1 MLLAAVHL
9 IHRPKI
15 ELIDHVADDI
25 RQMILRQPLP
35 AGSAAAANQHE
46 RIVGIPPT
54 EVVNVLNTVP
64 QESNGPLYV
73 KGVRSIDA
81 IANTQPSHAVLVVP
95 RPVGDCEWVPL
106 RRNPGRMNATIK
118 LMAVQVN
125 NDDLPDHP
133 DKIRV
138 PDVAEN
144 VRLELI
150 ELAISWTLF
159 GPYAP
164 DRRRPRGNGPA
175 RQFNDLGRW
184 KPRQD
189 RMEIA

>member
-1 MLLAAVHL
+1 MGGPPQLFLSQHHRNCGCPIHDAASSRHGWDCTTA
-9 IHRPKI
+9 HTT
-15 ELIDHVADDI
+15 
-25 RQMILRQPLP
+25 
-35 AGSAAAANQHE
+35 SAAAIFTSQNSVWWKISPSGCWRQIISRTSA
-46 RIVGIPPT
+46 RLT
-54 EVVNVLNTVP
+54 
-64 QESNGPLYV
+64 
-73 KGVRSIDA
+73 RSR
-81 IANTQPSHAVLVVP
+81 TLHAVLVVP

-106 RRNPGRMNATIK
+106 RRNPGRMNDTIK

-150 ELAISWTLF
+150 ELAIFWTLF

-164 DRRRPRGNGPA
+164 NRCGPRGNGPS
-175 RQFNDLGRW
+175 RQINDLRRW
-184 KPRQD
+184 KPLGT
-189 RMEIA
+189 ACK